1 MKKLFTVVLVIL
13 ILSSLCGCRQN
24 ASEEKETV
32 SYETMKTAYSKEGIE
47 EFLALLKEWE
57 PGNLTSGYSHDE
69 THCYNVTPIQVAV
82 ETSMRIFK
90 FSDSCESFVMLDNEI
105 YPLCVSFGGYGFVN
119 AVPCDFD
126 EDGNEDLLVAS
137 SWGSGMHRSVISLF
151 YSDSKTSTILYD
163 TSTTDT
169 PGVDLIV
176 NATTPSFSSKEMEDL
191 PIYYEVYT
199 ARIETSSDNMADLS
213 YLVTGVAGS
222 IKVLEDVPTFVPYA
236 E

>member
-24 ASEEKETV
+24 APEEKETV

-105 YPLCVSFGGYGFVN
+105 YPLCASFGGYGFVN

-126 EDGNEDLLVAS
+126 EDGNKDLLVAS

-151 YSDSKTSTILYD
+151 HSDSKTSTILYD

-199 ARIETSSDNMADLS
+199 ARIETTSDNMADLS